1 METSPTTPKAIVDDP
16 ESPISSLSDARKVQE
31 RVAIGAK
38 VVYEAVRLEGEDE
51 LERPAV
57 ALAWSGLAAG
67 LSMGFSLFAQA
78 ALKTLLPDSPWRP
91 ALEAAG
97 YCVGF
102 LIVILGR
109 QQLFTENT
117 LTVVLPL
124 LVHKNL
130 ATFMKVSKLWT
141 VVLTA
146 NIVGTFIFALFV
158 ARVHFLDPS
167 IQQSLLEISQAHVGP
182 SFFSVLL
189 RAVFAG
195 WLIALMVW
203 MLPDAATSRVV
214 VIIIMTYLIGAAGLS
229 HIIAGSADFFFLVV
243 SAKLSLTQ
251 YFTRFFFPT
260 LLGNVVGGVSLVA
273 ALAHGQV
280 AGGKN

>member
-1 METSPTTPKAIVDDP
+1 MAKPSPTAKAIVADP
-16 ESPISSLSDARKVQE
+16 ESPISTLAEAQKVEE

-57 ALAWSGLAAG
+57 ALAWSGFAAG
-67 LSMGFSLFAQA
+67 LSLGFSLFAQA
-78 ALKTLLPDSPWRP
+78 SLHAILPDSMWRP
-91 ALEAAG
+91 AIEATG
-97 YCVGF
+97 YSVGF

-117 LTVVLPL
+117 LTVILPL
-124 LVHKNL
+124 LVHKDL
-130 ATFMKVSKLWT
+130 ATLMKVLKLWT
-141 VVLTA
+141 VVLAA
-146 NIVGTFIFALFV
+146 NIVGTFLFALTL
-158 ARVHFLDPS
+158 ARFHFLEEAMQRALLD
-167 IQQSLLEISQAHVGP
+167 ISLAHMGP
-182 SFFSVLL
+182 GFYQVLL

-214 VIIIMTYLIGAAGLS
+214 IIIIITYLIGAAGLS
-229 HIIAGSADFFFLVV
+229 HIIAGSANAFYLVAAGKI
-243 SAKLSLTQ
+243 SMGA
-251 YFTRFFFPT
+251 YFIRFFFPT
-260 LLGNVVGGVSLVA
+260 LLGNIVGGVSLVA